1 MLEPVSVV
9 YDSSNEIIDHL
20 SDLSPMY
27 TGGMKESVWSV
38 VGIIS
43 SLAMAIPVFE
53 VQAYCNQ
60 FVVSVGFFGAKNYAA
75 LKN

>member
-60 FVVSVGFFGAKNYAA
+60 FVVSVGFLV
-75 LKN
+75 LKIMPP